1 MTKEE
6 LCSLTTEQLDG
17 MTEEQ
22 LDMVANQ
29 VIELLKED
37 EKKQLP
43 KEVRKRLKISR
54 KGGLGS
60 WKTWIA
66 LIISALVMSLMQ
78 LIIGK

>member
-37 EKKQLP
+37 EKNSFRKKSEKDL
-43 KEVRKRLKISR
+43 KFLGREV
-54 KGGLGS
+54 
-60 WKTWIA
+60 
-66 LIISALVMSLMQ
+66 
-78 LIIGK
+78 

>member
-43 KEVRKRLKISR
+43 KEVRKRPKISR
-54 KGGLGS
+54 KGGFGS

-66 LIISALVMSLMQ
+66 LISSALVMSLMQ